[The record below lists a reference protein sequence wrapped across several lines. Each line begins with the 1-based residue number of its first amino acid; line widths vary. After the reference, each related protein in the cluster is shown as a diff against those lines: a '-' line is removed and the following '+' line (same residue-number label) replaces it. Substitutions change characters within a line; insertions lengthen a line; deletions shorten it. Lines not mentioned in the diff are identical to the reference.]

1 VNPSRSR
8 ILLSRDLGAVAHETS
23 LGYYQRCVFCNE
35 IIEQGDARAAIL
47 MFDSR
52 IEADPDEPSESE
64 LLPTEDCRHQACELV
79 DRVRAAQALVRTPYR
94 IGVRYPATTNG
105 GGTED
110 AS

>member
-47 MFDSR
+47 MFDSDEEIKQYQLDAHLNCLR
-52 IEADPDEPSESE
+52 QGAHPEMVERVDPAFFEGWRS
-64 LLPTEDCRHQACELV
+64 
-79 DRVRAAQALVRTPYR
+79 DRQ
-94 IGVRYPATTNG
+94 
-105 GGTED
+105 
-110 AS
+110 